1 MDGMPPVRLGA
12 VIAIPFLAAYLFR
25 IPLERRLVSAAPPP
39 NRPGRQFSLELGL
52 CALAGLIAGGYNHIV
67 NGFPVFSGM
76 KLFVGCLILGFF
88 LGMDS
93 ALARERRVIQ
103 GAIDSKS
110 AVSAPSELHPVTRR
124 FSLLAFAAI
133 AFVTIVLT
141 LVISHDIA
149 WLVQIDPDA
158 ISRMRAQKS
167 VIYELLFVMAVL
179 LAFLV
184 NLIVSYSRNLKLL
197 FRNQI
202 QVLDRVSRGDL
213 SQMAPVAT
221 SDEFGFIAGYTN
233 DMIAGLRH
241 RTKLIA
247 ALKVAEEIQQTLL
260 PQKAPT
266 IPGVDLSGKSV
277 YCYETGGDYFD
288 YLRLP
293 DGRLGVVAADASDH
307 GVGSS
312 LYMATVRAFLRF
324 GARTFTSAAALLN
337 EVNRYLAHDSAESG
351 RFVSVFFLEVDA
363 ATRSLR
369 WIRAGHEPG
378 ILYDPAADRFE
389 SLNGKGVALGVME
402 TLDLEENGISAPTPG
417 TIVALTTDGVRETR
431 NSDNEF
437 FGLQRLQSA
446 IREHSGGSAAEI
458 RDAVLARLDAFRGKA
473 PMEDDVT
480 LVLLKLA

>member
-12 VIAIPFLAAYLFR
+12 VIAIPFLAAYLAR

-39 NRPGRQFSLELGL
+39 SRPGRQFSLDLGL
-52 CALAGLIAGGYNHIV
+52 CAAAGFIAGSYNHV
-67 NGFPVFSGM
+67 VHGFPVFSGT

-103 GAIDSKS
+103 EALDAKT
-110 AVSAPSELHPVTRR
+110 AVSVPSELHPVTRR
-124 FSLLAFAAI
+124 FSLLAFVAI

-149 WLVQIDPDA
+149 WLVQIDPDE
-158 ISRMRAQKS
+158 ISRMHAKQA
-167 VIYELLFVMAVL
+167 VVYELLFVMAVL

-184 NLIVSYSRNLKLL
+184 NLIVSYSRNMKLL
-197 FRNQI
+197 FENQI
-202 QVLDRVSRGDL
+202 QVLGRVSRGDL
-213 SQMAPVAT
+213 SEMAPVAT

-241 RTKLIA
+241 RTQLMA

-260 PQKAPT
+260 PEKAPD

-288 YLRLP
+288 YLHLP

-324 GARTFTSAAALLN
+324 GARTFTSAVALLD
-337 EVNRYLAHDSAESG
+337 EVNRYLTHDSADSG

-363 ATRSLR
+363 AARSLR
-369 WIRAGHEPG
+369 WVRAGHEPA
-378 ILYDPAADRFE
+378 ILYDPVDDRFDA
-389 SLNGKGVALGVME
+389 LNGKGAALGVME
-402 TLDLEENGISAPTPG
+402 TIDLDENETSAPNPG
-417 TIVALTTDGVRETR
+417 TIVALVTDGIRETR
-431 NSDNEF
+431 NGDGEI
-437 FGLQRLQSA
+437 FGLRRLEAA
-446 IREHSGGSAAEI
+446 IRENSAGNAADI
-458 RDAVLARLDAFRGKA
+458 RDAVLAHLDAFRGKA

>member
-1 MDGMPPVRLGA
+1 MDGMPPVHLGA
-12 VIAIPFLAAYLFR
+12 VIAIPFLAAYLAR
-25 IPLERRLVSAAPPP
+25 IPLERGVVSAAPAPK
-39 NRPGRQFSLELGL
+39 RPGRQFSLDLGL
-52 CALAGLIAGGYNHIV
+52 CAAAGLMAGGYNVLV
-67 NGFPVFSGM
+67 NGFPPFSGT

-103 GAIDSKS
+103 EAIDAKT
-110 AVSAPSELHPVTRR
+110 AVSVPSELHPVTRR
-124 FSLLAFAAI
+124 FSLLAFVAI

-149 WLVQIDPDA
+149 WLVQIDSDG
-158 ISRMRAQKS
+158 ISRMRAQQS
-167 VIYELLFVMAVL
+167 VVYELLFVMAVL

-184 NLIVSYSRNLKLL
+184 NLIVSYSRNMKLL
-197 FRNQI
+197 FENQI

-213 SQMAPVAT
+213 SEMAPVAT

-241 RTKLIA
+241 RTQLIA

-260 PQKAPT
+260 PEKAPD
-266 IPGVDLSGKSV
+266 IPGVDLAGKSV

-288 YLRLP
+288 YLHLP

-324 GARTFTSAAALLN
+324 GARTFQSAAALLDD
-337 EVNRYLAHDSAESG
+337 VNRYLTHDSADSG

-363 ATRSLR
+363 AARSLR
-369 WIRAGHEPG
+369 WVRAGHEPA
-378 ILYDPAADRFE
+378 ILYDPVDDRFE
-389 SLNGKGVALGVME
+389 PLNGKGAALGVME
-402 TLDLEENGISAPTPG
+402 SLDFEKNETSAPNPG
-417 TIVALTTDGVRETR
+417 TIVALVTDGIRETR
-431 NSDNEF
+431 NEDGEL
-437 FGLQRLQSA
+437 FGLRRLEAA
-446 IREHSGGSAAEI
+446 IRENRAGGAADI
-458 RDAVLARLDAFRGKA
+458 RDAVLAHLDAFRGKA